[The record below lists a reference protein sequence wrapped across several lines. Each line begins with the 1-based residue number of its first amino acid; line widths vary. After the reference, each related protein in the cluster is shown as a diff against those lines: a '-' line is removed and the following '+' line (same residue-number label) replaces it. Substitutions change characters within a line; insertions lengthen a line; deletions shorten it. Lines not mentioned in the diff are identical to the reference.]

1 MRKDI
6 LTNNECYHI
15 LNKSIA
21 GYIIYNNDADFLRM
35 LNIMQYY
42 QTENPS
48 VCYSRFAQLNMQD
61 QQLILSHNQT
71 KKKIVQIIAYCLMP
85 THFHLIL
92 KQLAEKGISRY
103 IANVSNS
110 YSRYFNAKHN
120 RQGPLWQG
128 KFKNVKIDNDK
139 QLLHLTRYIHLNPT
153 TAEIVTNPLDWQYSS
168 FREYILPIKN
178 NLSDY
183 QSVINIKP
191 GVYKR
196 FVLSQQDF
204 QKKLS
209 IIKKQ
214 LLD

>member
-6 LTNNECYHI
+6 LANNECYHI

-21 GYIIYNNDADFLRM
+21 GYVIYNDDTDFLRM
-35 LNIMQYY
+35 LNIMRYY

-48 VCYSRFAQLNMQD
+48 VCYSRFVQLNMQD
-61 QQLILSHNQT
+61 QQLILLHNQT

-103 IANVSNS
+103 TANVSNS
-110 YSRYFNAKHN
+110 YSRYFNVKHN

-128 KFKNVKIDNDK
+128 KFKNVKIDDDK

-153 TAEIVTNPLDWQYSS
+153 TAGIVTNPFDWHYSS
-168 FREYILPIKN
+168 YREYILPIKN

-196 FVLSQQDF
+196 FVLSQQDY